1 MTDVVTVDEVVGRAV
16 AVTGLDD
23 LGDPACCEGLAVLL
37 DCVARE
43 AELNDIGRM
52 ILRTWVH
59 ERLVNRL
66 QVVDWAR
73 THPEVRDEQVERPI
87 VVVGMLR
94 TGSTLLCE
102 LLARD
107 PANRPLM
114 KWEGL
119 NALPPPETATF
130 TTDPRVAAEVEKQE
144 GIYSVVP
151 ELKAVH
157 WEPGDGPTECVA
169 LLTQSFR
176 AQDWHGLFKIPSYVE
191 WFHACDMQPAY
202 DYHRLSLQLLQSRAP
217 GRWTLKAPG
226 HLLALD
232 AVLATYPD
240 ARVVVLHRD
249 PMKTVPSS
257 ASLSVTSRPDSL
269 STADFDGYFGPL
281 WVDVLGTMVDRL
293 VDFRDRNGDDGFV
306 DVHYRD
312 FVRDPVATVD
322 RIYGH
327 FGESLGDQAAGAMRR
342 HLASHPKGKHGAHAY
357 TLDDFGLDEPAVR
370 DRFAAY
376 VERFG
381 IEEES

>member
-1 MTDVVTVDEVVGRAV
+1 MTDVVTVDEVVGAAV
-16 AVTGLDD
+16 AATGLDD
-23 LGDPACCEGLAVLL
+23 LGDPACVDGLTVLL
-37 DCVARE
+37 DAVGRE
-43 AELNDIGRM
+43 AALNDVGRM
-52 ILRTWVH
+52 ILRTWTH

-66 QVVDWAR
+66 QVVDWVGK
-73 THPEVRDEQVERPI
+73 HPEVRAERVQRPI

-119 NALPPPETATF
+119 HALPPPETATF
-130 TTDPRVAAEVEKQE
+130 TTDPRIAAEVEKQE
-144 GIYSVVP
+144 GIYSMVP
-151 ELKAVH
+151 ALKAVH

-191 WFHACDMQPAY
+191 WFHGCDMQPAY

-232 AVLATYPD
+232 ALLATYPD
-240 ARVVVLHRD
+240 ARIVVLHRD

-269 STADFDGYFGPL
+269 SNADFDGYFGRL

-312 FVRDPVATVD
+312 FVCDPVATVEQ
-322 RIYGH
+322 IYGH
-327 FGESLGDQAAGAMRR
+327 FGESLTDEAAAGMRS
-342 HLASHPKGKHGAHAY
+342 HLAAHPQGRHGAHAY
-357 TLDDFGLDEPAVR
+357 TLDDFGLDVRVVR

-381 IEEES
+381 IEEEM